1 MPFPFSIDVLRETF
15 ILLVFPTRR
24 VKIRASDGALSRLMV
39 RRLDFA
45 PCFKDRWFL
54 FRPIFSS
61 G

>member
-1 MPFPFSIDVLRETF
+1 MVRF
-15 ILLVFPTRR
+15 
-24 VKIRASDGALSRLMV
+24 KRLMV